1 MSSEEPNYKNFT
13 GNNAQ
18 WFTVFNPDT
27 KQMHVAAGVG
37 FQEHTGMLFFGDN
50 FMNKE
55 RWDAYYTKVKERY
68 PAPSYKVGE

>member
-37 FQEHTGMLFFGDN
+37 FQ
-50 FMNKE
+50 
-55 RWDAYYTKVKERY
+55 
-68 PAPSYKVGE
+68 